1 MAFKEKLQNSVFKNR
16 QLYLFAMYFGP
27 HIQKKLRPDN
37 VTPPTLNKTYIHL
50 KKIKSFIHDNI
61 S

>member
-27 HIQKKLRPDN
+27 HIPKKFN
-37 VTPPTLNKTYIHL
+37 VTHTNPNTQ
-50 KKIKSFIHDNI
+50 
-61 S
+61 